1 MATKK
6 RIRNIRKASL
16 TNAAHMSMNTE
27 LYERIME
34 ATPAALKL
42 ETLAPL
48 YRKALDTEGVCVNRV
63 TKSAATK
70 PMREKDVE
78 RGRMFSFVNAVVSS
92 FLTCPDAEL
101 RQAAAE
107 VKAVLSAYIKT
118 PWLSFSEET
127 ASVFAFLRE
136 MESEKMKAA
145 AETLGITTYLAQ
157 LKTLNE
163 EYREM
168 AAARIDEYTAR
179 VKIGTGSA
187 RKVVDDI
194 WADIA
199 RRVNAVAELEPSE
212 TVDLFIDTVNQ
223 IFRDFKNLIAA
234 KGGSPRAA
242 AKEAATEGAPS
253 EDLS

>member
-1 MATKK
+1 MKTTKQIKGIK
-6 RIRNIRKASL
+6 RVLL
-16 TNAAHMSMNTE
+16 TNAAHLGMNTE

-34 ATPAALKL
+34 ATPAALKV

-63 TKSAATK
+63 TKSAATQ
-70 PMREKDVE
+70 PMREKDKE
-78 RGRMFSFVNAVVSS
+78 RGKMFSFVNAVVNS
-92 FLTCPDAEL
+92 FLTCPDAAL

-107 VKAVLSAYIKT
+107 VKAVLGAYIKT
-118 PWLSFSEET
+118 PWLAFSEET

-136 MESEKMKAA
+136 MESEKLKAA
-145 AETLGITTYLAQ
+145 AETLGITTYLAG

-163 EYREM
+163 EYSEM

-179 VKIGTGSA
+179 VKYSTSSA
-187 RKVVDDI
+187 RKVVDKI

-223 IFRDFKNLIAA
+223 IFRDYKNLIAA
-234 KGGSPRAA
+234 KGSSPRARG
-242 AKEAATEGAPS
+242 KEETTEDAPS